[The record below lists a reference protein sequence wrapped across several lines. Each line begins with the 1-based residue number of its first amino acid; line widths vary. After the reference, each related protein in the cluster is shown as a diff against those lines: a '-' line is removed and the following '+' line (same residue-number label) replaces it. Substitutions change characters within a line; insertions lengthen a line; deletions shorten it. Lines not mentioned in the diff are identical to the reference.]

1 LSERGWHATEFAG
14 RLGTGFGDAI
24 RARFRVALTVGSDE
38 NVGVSDRFHR
48 FPPVPLPHQ
57 FMDTS
62 PNPAPSESW
71 LELPEGKVHRLMG
84 ACAIG
89 RQPDNDLVLD
99 TPGLSRR
106 HALLA
111 AEAAGYTISDLHSR
125 NGTFVN
131 RTVITR
137 PVRLQDGD
145 EIRLGELALRFRT
158 TVPSDAGVGS
168 SPTQRLDQMRQ
179 HTCWLLLVDIAGF
192 GALNQELGSEAAL
205 RQTQAWIKAISPLIE
220 RRGGRINRFLG
231 DAIFAYW
238 LVEKTPSADVLATLR
253 EIEAWRP
260 TSALA
265 FRHVVHL
272 GQVLFTHSDLGEE
285 LTGQEVN
292 FIFRAEKIAKTFGA
306 PAMLSEPAMKA
317 LGLEGRA
324 TPCGQSAIAGMS
336 GVFSFFPLP
345 AG

>member
-1 LSERGWHATEFAG
+1 
-14 RLGTGFGDAI
+14 
-24 RARFRVALTVGSDE
+24 
-38 NVGVSDRFHR
+38 
-48 FPPVPLPHQ
+48 
-57 FMDTS
+57 
-62 PNPAPSESW
+62 
-71 LELPEGKVHRLMG
+71 LELPEGKVHRLTG

-145 EIRLGELALRFRT
+145 EIRLGEVALRFRT
-158 TVPSDAGVGS
+158 TVASEGAEAS

-179 HTCWLLLVDIAGF
+179 HACWLLLVDIAGF
-192 GALNQELGSEAAL
+192 GALNHELGSEAAL
-205 RQTQAWIKAISPLIE
+205 RQTQGWIKAISPLIE
-220 RRGGRINRFLG
+220 RHGGRINRFLG

-238 LVEKTPSADVLATLR
+238 LVDKAPPANVLATLHG
-253 EIEAWRP
+253 IEAWRP
-260 TSALA
+260 QSPLA
-265 FRHVVHL
+265 FRQVLHR
-272 GQVLFTHSDLGEE
+272 GEVLFTHSDLGEE

-292 FIFRAEKIAKTFGA
+292 FIFRSEKIAKTFGV
-306 PAMLSEPAMKA
+306 PAMLSEAAMKA
-317 LGLEGRA
+317 LGLDDR
-324 TPCGQSAIAGMS
+324 TISCGQSAVDGMP
-336 GVFSFFPLP
+336 GLFSFYRLP
-345 AG
+345 DDAQRS